1 MTMKVFIAV
10 FTVLLLGSCA
20 TKVPYTQK
28 IKKEFSLTPDKL
40 KKVQFFT
47 SETIILERSNQQGK
61 VTTTGD
67 EGTLVTSSE
76 SSSERIIIPANRPC
90 IFEDMESDGSIKIRF
105 ETGAG
110 RALEFSVRPNISD
123 GRLYLKAD
131 WRNGKGALQYGGT
144 RYFAVRGSA
153 SAYLL
158 VKLKNFRKNRHSDR
172 VVKGMKV
179 K

>member
-1 MTMKVFIAV
+1 MR
-10 FTVLLLGSCA
+10 VLLAICGLFLLGSCA
-20 TKVPYTQK
+20 TKVPYTVK
-28 IKKEFSLTPDKL
+28 IKKEFNLTPEKL

-47 SETIILERSNQQGK
+47 SETIILERSDEQGK

-67 EGTLVTSSE
+67 EGTLVTSSS

-90 IFEDMESDGSIKIRF
+90 IFEQMGTDGSIKIRF
-105 ETGAG
+105 EAG
-110 RALEFSVRPNISD
+110 SGRTLEFSLRQNTPT
-123 GRLYLKAD
+123 GRLYLQAN
-131 WRNGKGALQYGGT
+131 WSNGKGKLTYGGT
-144 RYFAVRGSA
+144 TYYAVRGSA

-158 VKLKNFRKNRHSDR
+158 VKLKNFRKSRHSDR